1 MSQPSNY
8 RDQPMLAEVVPPLL
22 LPRAL
27 TRFDLLTLY
36 FALIFGA
43 YGAAQMSNQGWA
55 GIPMLLI
62 AAVTFLVPCAFA
74 SYELGT
80 RYPGEGGIYIW
91 AHKTAG
97 PVHGFIAGW
106 LSWVPIFL
114 LLPLGATTITAHLQF
129 IMGKEWPLLAQIFA
143 QVAVIILVTLLSLA
157 RLRLS
162 QTYVN
167 VMFFLAIGTAVAA
180 LIAGL
185 LKSPPATPLN
195 SDLRTINIFSYGS
208 LYSAAILW
216 LLGVEV
222 PFNMGAEFKEHRR
235 SSGFMFLWGSVIL
248 VAAYVAGIAGV
259 VLTTSAGKVD
269 PTTGVA
275 RAVSTL
281 SPTLGV
287 LAAIA
292 IVLAVS
298 SQDVAYMNTYSR
310 LLFIS
315 GIERRLPSIFG
326 SVSEKSRAPVAALL
340 LQALGAIVVVT
351 VFSSQTQLAV
361 AFNLYL
367 AALVTVWCA
376 SLFYLYI
383 GIVRARRLQGQ
394 SYSQMSTQPW
404 LIPGGTVGL
413 WFVALWGTLF
423 NAIAIY
429 YVFAFPWTGGI
440 TPFAWR
446 AWLLGI
452 AAVVTAFG
460 LWLFARSRHAVEALD
475 REKEILRYQTLS
487 PGDATTE

>member
-1 MSQPSNY
+1 MSKSFNH
-8 RDQPMLAEVVPPLL
+8 RDQPMLAEIVPPLL

-27 TRFDLLTLY
+27 NRFDLLTLY

-62 AAVTFLVPCAFA
+62 AAVTFLVPCALA

-91 AHKTAG
+91 AHKTVG

-129 IMGKEWPLLAQIFA
+129 ILGKEWPLLAQIFA
-143 QVAVIILVTLLSLA
+143 QVAVILLVTMLSLA

-162 QTYVN
+162 QAYIN
-167 VMFFLAIGTAVAA
+167 LMFFLAIGTAVVA

-185 LKSPPATPLN
+185 LQSPPVTPVN
-195 SDLRTINIFSYGS
+195 SDLQTINIFKYGA

-235 SSGFMFLWGSVIL
+235 SSGFMFLWGSIIL

-259 VLTTSAGKVD
+259 VLTTPAGKVD

-275 RAVSTL
+275 RAVNTL

-287 LAAIA
+287 LVAIA

-315 GIERRLPSIFG
+315 GIERRLPSVFG

-340 LQALGAIVVVT
+340 LQALGAVVVVA

-383 GIVRARRLQGQ
+383 GILRGPRSHEESPDQVSAQQWR
-394 SYSQMSTQPW
+394 
-404 LIPGGTVGL
+404 IPGGMAGR
-413 WFVALWGTLF
+413 WFVALWGSLF

-446 AWLLGI
+446 AWLFGI
-452 AAVVTAFG
+452 AAVVTTFG
-460 LWLFARSRHAVEALD
+460 LWLFVRSKHVVASLD
-475 REKEILRYQTLS
+475 KEREILRYQAAAS
-487 PGDATTE
+487 GAAVSE